1 MSSNNTKS
9 SIIIDKCEV
18 KNKFLDTLYVW
29 LVPGLL
35 TTLVI
40 FLCLAIIAL
49 VDNPV
54 IGLIGFIFIACC
66 SVYLPYYVI
75 SERISQ
81 IKQNCVDYGKVMDV
95 PVAIPVAIPVVDKPS
110 V

>member
-1 MSSNNTKS
+1 MPPNNT

-29 LVPGLL
+29 FVPGLL

-40 FLCLAIIAL
+40 FLCLVVIAFM
-49 VDNPV
+49 DNPIINMFLYV
-54 IGLIGFIFIACC
+54 FIACC

-95 PVAIPVAIPVVDKPS
+95 PVAIPVVDKPS